1 MNNYQPNVA
10 PGQAN
15 QGEVRDLK
23 TTSCCIVG
31 AGPAGAMLALLL
43 VRRGV
48 PVILL
53 EMHRDFDRDFR
64 GDTVHPSILEVLDQ
78 VGLANKLLEIPHS
91 KVTGPTLQFA
101 NGPFRPFDLSRL
113 KTRFPY
119 IAMIPQVR
127 FLELITREAAKY
139 PEFRLVMHAQ
149 VQHLIEEN
157 GTIAGVRYL
166 AADGAEHELRAKLT
180 VGTDG
185 RFSVVRR

>member
-1 MNNYQPNVA
+1 MDSTNRQTAV
-10 PGQAN
+10 
-15 QGEVRDLK
+15 E

-43 VRRGV
+43 ARRGV
-48 PVILL
+48 PVALL
-53 EMHRDFDRDFR
+53 EMHKDFDRDFR

-78 VGLANKLLEIPHS
+78 IGLASKLLEIPHS

-101 NGPFRPFDLSRL
+101 NGPFRPFDLNRL

-139 PEFRLVMHAQ
+139 PEFGLLMHAQ
-149 VQHLIEEN
+149 VQRLIEEN
-157 GTIAGVRYL
+157 GTIAGVRY
-166 AADGAEHELRAKLT
+166 RRRR
-180 VGTDG
+180 GTRTSCQID
-185 RFSVVRR
+185 RWH